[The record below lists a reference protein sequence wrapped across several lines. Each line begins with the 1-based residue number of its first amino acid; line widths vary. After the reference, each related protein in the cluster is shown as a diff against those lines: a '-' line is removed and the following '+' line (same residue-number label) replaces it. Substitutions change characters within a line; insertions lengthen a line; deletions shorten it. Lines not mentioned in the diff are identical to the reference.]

1 MKRFYNILTICVCA
15 LSLALLSCVSNGK
28 VNDAGN
34 NAPSDEKGA
43 LVLNVATRTAEGEPQ
58 RDYILCIYKTE
69 DGKQTLVRKYDSS
82 RDDMQKPEYIWL
94 LEGNYKA
101 TIESGVVV
109 ACTFNEAEHHFIGEE
124 DFAITGGQT
133 TTVDLVAVRQNIP
146 VEVIFDQTIV
156 NGEQGKFLDGYYVEV
171 KANDKVKLTY
181 TESKKGYFIMPEGV
195 NTLSWNF
202 VGTFEYEDGEQV
214 AVNKSGAIENVQPKR
229 SYKLSFKYSK
239 DASGFLGGLNVT
251 VDESVEER
259 DDHLAF
265 NPDPE
270 LKGVDFDLS
279 VPCNYA
285 GGKRKYYAKSPAE
298 FCAVTLAADGKE
310 FNPVE
315 SPIAGI
321 TLEGLNTSELY
332 ITLSEDFFYSLNG
345 GAQIIELCVTDAG
358 GGEARKELPYNL
370 PGINSYD
377 KSLTNLWRG
386 TAVLS
391 ATVFGSPSSVN
402 IAYRQGEGEWQSYA
416 AQSNGG
422 NLYTAQ
428 ISGISASSSYEYRL
442 EIGEKVVGAPQTFTT
457 ELGAQIPNGDMET
470 WSQSGK
476 TYYPGASANN
486 KYWDTGNKGTT
497 TVGDT
502 DNNLTSKSTDVRPG
516 TKGSYSAFLDSKVV
530 MGKFGAGNIFVGSF
544 GKVVI
549 TSLSATVY
557 FGQPFTFNAKPK
569 GVRMWVKYNCGSIDN
584 VGSVGKKGD
593 PDLTKIFCC
602 ICNWNSAWCVDSDK
616 ADATTFS
623 PSMENIRNCTDGR
636 YSGVLYTA
644 YFDTNTSNNEWH
656 ELYIPFEKIEGADDS
671 KGANYLVL
679 TATCSGYGDFFTG
692 SADSWMY
699 LDDIELVY

>member
-15 LSLALLSCVSNGK
+15 CALALASCVNSGK
-28 VNDAGN
+28 VDDAGN
-34 NAPSDEKGA
+34 NTPSGDKGV
-43 LVLNVATRTAEGEPQ
+43 LMLNVATRTAEGEPQ
-58 RDYILCIYKTE
+58 RDYTLCIYKNE
-69 DGKQTLVRKYDSS
+69 AGKQTLVRKYDSS
-82 RDDMQKPEYIWL
+82 KADMQKPKYIWL

-101 TIESGVVV
+101 VVESGVAV
-109 ACTFNEAEHHFIGEE
+109 ATTFNAAEQYFVGEKE
-124 DFAITGGQT
+124 FAIKGGNT
-133 TTVDLVAVRQNIP
+133 ATIDIVAARQNVP

-156 NGEQGKFLDGYYVEV
+156 DGFHEGYKVDVE
-171 KANDKVKLTY
+171 ASSSVKLTY
-181 TESKKGYFIMPEGV
+181 AESKQGYFIMPTGV
-195 NTLSWNF
+195 NTLSWHF

-214 AVNKSGAIENVQPKR
+214 AVDKSGTIENVEPKK
-229 SYKLSFKYSK
+229 SYKLSFKFSK
-239 DASGFLGGLNVT
+239 DASGFLGGLDVK
-251 VDESVEER
+251 VDESIEER

-270 LKGVDFDLS
+270 LKGVGFDLA
-279 VPCNYA
+279 VPCDYA
-285 GGKRKYYAKSPAE
+285 GGERKYVAKSPAD
-298 FCAVTLAADGKE
+298 FCAVTVVACGKE
-310 FNPVE
+310 FDPVANDV
-315 SPIAGI
+315 PGI
-321 TLEGLNTSELY
+321 TLTGLNTPELY
-332 ITLSEDFFYSLNG
+332 VTLSDNFFNTLPG
-345 GAQIIELCVTDAG
+345 GAQVVELCVTDTS

-370 PGINSYD
+370 QGI
-377 KSLTNLWRG
+377 KSHSTSDINLWG
-386 TAVLS
+386 GFISLS
-391 ATVFGSPSSVN
+391 ATVYGQPSSVDIICREN
-402 IAYRQGEGEWQSYA
+402 GGEWKHFA
-416 AQSNGG
+416 ATPGGTNTYVANVEIGAGRKYEYSLMING
-422 NLYTAQ
+422 NL
-428 ISGISASSSYEYRL
+428 
-442 EIGEKVVGAPQTFTT
+442 VGTSNYFSTPT
-457 ELGAQIPNGDMET
+457 GNQIPNGDMEQ
-470 WSQSGK
+470 WSQSGN
-476 TYYPGASANN
+476 TYYPGVSAND

-502 DNNLTSKSTDVRPG
+502 GNNLTSKSTDVRSG

-530 MGKFGAGNIFVGSF
+530 MGKFGAGNIFVGNF

-602 ICNWNSAWCVDSDK
+602 VCNWNSAWCVDSDK

-679 TATCSGYGDFFTG
+679 TATCSGYGDYFTG
-692 SADSWMY
+692 SSDSWMY
-699 LDDIELVY
+699 IDDIELVY